1 MVTQERGDRAR
12 YCKSTFLTGLRP
24 SHMRERM
31 IRMMYNNDTKQQVA
45 VLVGIDTGEYDAEVS
60 LRELGELTKTAGAEV
75 AGSFLQNLP
84 SANNATFVGG
94 GKLLEIKEFCEQTQA
109 DLLIFDDELTGTQ
122 IRNIES
128 ATGIRTIDR
137 TMLILD
143 IFAMR
148 AVSRE
153 GKLQVEL
160 AQQKYLLPRLI
171 GAGSILSRQ
180 GGGIGTRGPGE
191 TKLESDRRHIRRR
204 IDALSRELKE
214 LEKRREQVRN
224 RRLKNSVTTI
234 AIVGYTNA
242 GKSTLLNLLTN
253 AGVLAKNQLF
263 ATLDPTAREL
273 KLPDGQNAVL
283 IDTVGFIQ
291 RLPHQLVEAFRSTLE
306 ETIYADLILNIC
318 DISDPQVEQQ
328 IKVTEELLEE
338 LGCKDTPVLTV
349 FNKTDLYRF
358 QNMLTITPKSVFIS
372 AKENKGI
379 DGLLRA
385 ICDCLSDLICQV
397 ELLVPYRDTGLL
409 DKIRRQGKI
418 LREEY
423 TPEGISVTA
432 NIDRKLSKL
441 VTPYLA
447 ERN

>member
-1 MVTQERGDRAR
+1 MLDRQVKTACCSGKR
-12 YCKSTFLTGLRP
+12 DFLSTGKDDKT
-24 SHMRERM
+24 
-31 IRMMYNNDTKQQVA
+31 MYTNDTQIQTA
-45 VLVGIDTGEYDAEVS
+45 VLVGIDTGAYDAEAS
-60 LRELGELTKTAGAEV
+60 LRELKELANTAGAKV

-84 SANNATFVGG
+84 AANNATFVGG
-94 GKLLEIKEFCEQTQA
+94 GKLLEIKEFCQQAEA

-148 AVSRE
+148 AVSKE

-171 GAGSILSRQ
+171 GTGSILSRQ

-214 LEKRREQVRN
+214 LEKRREQVRS
-224 RRLKNSVTTI
+224 RRMKNSVTTI

-273 KLPDGQNAVL
+273 KLPDGQNAV
-283 IDTVGFIQ
+283 IVDTVGFIQ
-291 RLPHQLVEAFRSTLE
+291 RLPHQLIEAFRSTLE

-318 DISDPQVEQQ
+318 DISDPQAEQQ
-328 IKVTEELLEE
+328 IQVTEDLLTE
-338 LGCKDTPVLTV
+338 LGCKAPVLTV

-358 QNMLTITPKSVFIS
+358 QSMLTITPKSVFIS

-379 DGLLRA
+379 DDLLRA
-385 ICDCLSDLICQV
+385 ICDCLSDLICRV
-397 ELLVPYRDTGLL
+397 DLLVPYQDTGVL

-432 NIDRKLSKL
+432 NIDRKWSKL
-441 VTPYLA
+441 VKPYLA

>member
-1 MVTQERGDRAR
+1 MHT
-12 YCKSTFLTGLRP
+12 
-24 SHMRERM
+24 
-31 IRMMYNNDTKQQVA
+31 NDTKLQTA
-45 VLVGIDTGEYDAEVS
+45 VLVGIDTDAYDAEIS
-60 LRELGELTKTAGAEV
+60 LRELGELAKTAGAQI

-128 ATGIRTIDR
+128 VTGVRVIDR

-143 IFAMR
+143 IFAQR

-160 AQQKYLLPRLI
+160 AQQKYLLPRLV
-171 GAGSILSRQ
+171 GAGSVLSRQ

-214 LEKRREQVRN
+214 LEKRREQVRS
-224 RRLKNSVTTI
+224 RRSKNSVTTI

-273 KLPDGQNAVL
+273 KLPDGQNAVI

-306 ETIYADLILNIC
+306 ETVYADLILNIC

-328 IKVTEELLEE
+328 IQVTEELLAE

-349 FNKTDLYRF
+349 FNKTDLYHF

-372 AKENKGI
+372 AKEHKGI
-379 DGLLRA
+379 DILLQA
-385 ICDCLSDLICQV
+385 ICDCLSDLICRV
-397 ELLVPYRDTGLL
+397 ELLVPYQDTGVL

-423 TPEGISVTA
+423 TPEGIEVTA

-441 VTPYLA
+441 VSPYLA

>member
-1 MVTQERGDRAR
+1 MHT
-12 YCKSTFLTGLRP
+12 
-24 SHMRERM
+24 
-31 IRMMYNNDTKQQVA
+31 NDTKLQTA
-45 VLVGIDTGEYDAEVS
+45 VLVGIDTDAYDAEIS
-60 LRELGELTKTAGAEV
+60 LRELGELAKTAGAQI

-128 ATGIRTIDR
+128 VTGVRVIDR

-143 IFAMR
+143 IFAQR

-160 AQQKYLLPRLI
+160 AQQKYLLPRLV
-171 GAGSILSRQ
+171 GAGSVLSRQ

-214 LEKRREQVRN
+214 LEKRREQVRS
-224 RRLKNSVTTI
+224 RRSKNSVTTI

-273 KLPDGQNAVL
+273 KLPDGQNAVI

-306 ETIYADLILNIC
+306 ETVYADLILNIC

-328 IKVTEELLEE
+328 IQVTEELLAE

-349 FNKTDLYRF
+349 FNKTDLYHF

-372 AKENKGI
+372 TKENKGI
-379 DGLLRA
+379 DILLQA
-385 ICDCLSDLICQV
+385 ICDCLSDLICRV
-397 ELLVPYRDTGLL
+397 ELLVPYQDTGIL

-423 TPEGISVTA
+423 TPEGIEVTA

-441 VTPYLA
+441 VSPYLA

>member
-1 MVTQERGDRAR
+1 MHT
-12 YCKSTFLTGLRP
+12 
-24 SHMRERM
+24 
-31 IRMMYNNDTKQQVA
+31 NDTKLQTA
-45 VLVGIDTGEYDAEVS
+45 VLVGIDTDAYDAEIS
-60 LRELGELTKTAGAEV
+60 LRELGELAKTAGAQI

-128 ATGIRTIDR
+128 VTGIRVIDR

-143 IFAMR
+143 IFAQR

-160 AQQKYLLPRLI
+160 AQQKYLLPRLV
-171 GAGSILSRQ
+171 GAGSVLSRQ

-204 IDALSRELKE
+204 IEALSRELKE
-214 LEKRREQVRN
+214 LEKRREQVRS
-224 RRLKNSVTTI
+224 RRSKNSVTTI

-273 KLPDGQNAVL
+273 KLPDGQNAVI

-306 ETIYADLILNIC
+306 ETVYADLILNIC

-328 IKVTEELLEE
+328 IQVTEELLAE

-349 FNKTDLYRF
+349 FNKTDLYHF
-358 QNMLTITPKSVFIS
+358 QNILTITPKSVFIS

-379 DGLLRA
+379 DILLQA
-385 ICDCLSDLICQV
+385 ICDCLSDLICRV
-397 ELLVPYRDTGLL
+397 ELLVPYQDTGIL

-423 TPEGISVTA
+423 TPEGIEVTA

-441 VTPYLA
+441 VSPYLA

>member
-1 MVTQERGDRAR
+1 MHT
-12 YCKSTFLTGLRP
+12 
-24 SHMRERM
+24 
-31 IRMMYNNDTKQQVA
+31 NDTKLQTA
-45 VLVGIDTGEYDAEVS
+45 VLVGIDTDAYDAEIS
-60 LRELGELTKTAGAEV
+60 LRELGELAKTAGAQI

-128 ATGIRTIDR
+128 VTGVRVIDR

-143 IFAMR
+143 IFAQR

-160 AQQKYLLPRLI
+160 AQQKYLLPRLV
-171 GAGSILSRQ
+171 GAGSVLSRQ

-214 LEKRREQVRN
+214 LEKRREQVRS
-224 RRLKNSVTTI
+224 RRSKNSVTTI

-273 KLPDGQNAVL
+273 KLPDGQNAVI

-306 ETIYADLILNIC
+306 ETVYADLILNIC

-328 IKVTEELLEE
+328 IQVTEELLAE

-349 FNKTDLYRF
+349 FNKTDLYHF

-379 DGLLRA
+379 DILLQA
-385 ICDCLSDLICQV
+385 ICDCLSDLICRV
-397 ELLVPYRDTGLL
+397 ELLVPYQDTGIL

-423 TPEGISVTA
+423 TPEGIEVTA

-441 VTPYLA
+441 VSPYLA